1 MIDSRYHTIEYDRQD
16 NLCEDRGWIEC
27 VGRIRYLIVEVRA
40 AFVGLLAD
48 CDHEHVWRGVPSTH
62 YVNNFF
68 NFRSSGRLPT
78 LGIINIVTVVGI
90 DYITACISGSS
101 VKP

>member
-1 MIDSRYHTIEYDRQD
+1 
-16 NLCEDRGWIEC
+16 
-27 VGRIRYLIVEVRA
+27 VGRIRYLIVEARA

-62 YVNNFF
+62 HVNNFF
-68 NFRSSGRLPT
+68 NFRSLGRLPT
-78 LGIINIVTVVGI
+78 LGYDIINIVTVVGI